1 MAKTELSKSTFIR
14 ALQCLKSVYLNK
26 NRPFLRDHLEARQ
39 LNKFERGHEIGSLA
53 WKLFPGGID
62 CSPKHPA
69 AYAKAAAKTTELIRR
84 GAKILY
90 EAVFEYDGIR
100 VLPDILVLNDSQ
112 IRMYEVKGS
121 LNISQTYIL
130 DAALQYYVISGA
142 GYTPSQTFILHVNKN
157 YIYEG
162 GEIHPEDFFVF
173 QDVTAEVIQQQN
185 FIELKIPEAKAA
197 VNADKSPKIPIGPHC
212 YLPYPCDFMGLCW
225 KSIPADS
232 PLYLNSIDIHSRFRL
247 VSEGYSSI
255 SRIPL
260 DSLDNELLK
269 TEVEARINGKPIYK
283 ASELQKLLQPQK
295 HQVYLKI
302 LFIENAVP
310 RLAGTRPFEP
320 LPIAWIA
327 VKENGSLIM
336 GDSENQYQVFSE
348 IINLLRNFLT
358 EDDQLVFWGKPMELL
373 IHQVEFDLPFLNLES
388 VFQSEN
394 LYLPFYLEEKT
405 PENIASQLGI
415 INDEITTMNDDEAIR
430 AWSGESSKGKFNS
443 REIENHLKM
452 QLFLLRELYRYAAGF
467 IETDHSIEAKK
478 Y

>member
-1 MAKTELSKSTFIR
+1 M
-14 ALQCLKSVYLNK
+14 
-26 NRPFLRDHLEARQ
+26 
-39 LNKFERGHEIGSLA
+39 
-53 WKLFPGGID
+53 
-62 CSPKHPA
+62 
-69 AYAKAAAKTTELIRR
+69 
-84 GAKILY
+84 
-90 EAVFEYDGIR
+90 
-100 VLPDILVLNDSQ
+100 
-112 IRMYEVKGS
+112 
-121 LNISQTYIL
+121 
-130 DAALQYYVISGA
+130 
-142 GYTPSQTFILHVNKN
+142 
-157 YIYEG
+157 
-162 GEIHPEDFFVF
+162 
-173 QDVTAEVIQQQN
+173 
-185 FIELKIPEAKAA
+185 
-197 VNADKSPKIPIGPHC
+197 
-212 YLPYPCDFMGLCW
+212 
-225 KSIPADS
+225 
-232 PLYLNSIDIHSRFRL
+232 
-247 VSEGYSSI
+247 
-255 SRIPL
+255 
-260 DSLDNELLK
+260 
-269 TEVEARINGKPIYK
+269 
-283 ASELQKLLQPQK
+283 
-295 HQVYLKI
+295 KI

-452 QLFLLRELYRYAAGF
+452 QLFLKRKWTIGMFLKAIVCF
-467 IETDHSIEAKK
+467 V
-478 Y
+478 

>member
-1 MAKTELSKSTFIR
+1 
-14 ALQCLKSVYLNK
+14 
-26 NRPFLRDHLEARQ
+26 
-39 LNKFERGHEIGSLA
+39 
-53 WKLFPGGID
+53 
-62 CSPKHPA
+62 
-69 AYAKAAAKTTELIRR
+69 
-84 GAKILY
+84 
-90 EAVFEYDGIR
+90 
-100 VLPDILVLNDSQ
+100 
-112 IRMYEVKGS
+112 
-121 LNISQTYIL
+121 
-130 DAALQYYVISGA
+130 
-142 GYTPSQTFILHVNKN
+142 
-157 YIYEG
+157 
-162 GEIHPEDFFVF
+162 
-173 QDVTAEVIQQQN
+173 
-185 FIELKIPEAKAA
+185 
-197 VNADKSPKIPIGPHC
+197 
-212 YLPYPCDFMGLCW
+212 MGLCW